1 MGGGGGNSDDADAM
15 RFSSQFQLARF
26 EAMLYESGWMWVLA
40 SAASLLQM
48 LSFVL
53 RTLAAA
59 RMLPQPA

>member
-1 MGGGGGNSDDADAM
+1 MGGGNSDDADAM
-15 RFSSQFQLARF
+15 RRFSSQFQLARV
-26 EAMLYESGWMWVLA
+26 ESMLYEAGWMWVLA

-48 LSFVL
+48 VGFVM